1 MDWND
6 LKFFLAVARA
16 KSLSGAANQLSVSTS
31 TVYRR
36 VQALEGALSLKLF
49 DRFKDGYIPTEEG
62 RELLSQSEAI
72 EEQLIWLEHTAS
84 GSQDGMSG
92 LVRIALPELI
102 GQELIL
108 PEVGSFL
115 AQNPRIRL
123 EISSS
128 VKPIQL
134 TKRESDIAVRLVR
147 PKSGTYKMR
156 SVGIVEMRFYAAE
169 TYLSINGIPR
179 FPEDLTAHRV
189 IGWTD
194 ELRYLV
200 MSAWLEEVYPADQ
213 IALRLTS
220 LEAQLKAVNNGAGI
234 AVLPTF
240 VAEKCGLVPVLSDT
254 TRLELDVW
262 VLVQEDSVRNKR
274 VSVARDFVVEI
285 LSARLQK

>member
-6 LKFFLAVARA
+6 LRFFLAVARA
-16 KSLSGAANQLSVSTS
+16 KSLSSAARQLSVSTS

-36 VQALEGALSLKLF
+36 VKALEDALRLKLF
-49 DRFKDGYIPTEEG
+49 DHLTDGYIPTEVG
-62 RELLSQSEAI
+62 RELVPQAEAI
-72 EEQLIWLEHTAS
+72 EEQLVWLEHSAS

-108 PEVGSFL
+108 PEIGTFL

-128 VKPIQL
+128 VRPIQL

-156 SVGIVEMRFYAAE
+156 SIGIVVMRFYASE
-169 TYLSINGIPR
+169 TYLSINGIPKV
-179 FPEDLTAHRV
+179 PDELTTHRV

-200 MSAWLEEVYPADQ
+200 MSAWLEEVYPEDRL
-213 IALRLTS
+213 ALRLTS
-220 LEAQLKAVNNGAGI
+220 LEAQLRAVSNGAGI
-234 AVLPTF
+234 AVLPSF
-240 VAEKCGLVPVLSDT
+240 AAEKCGLVPVLGDT

-262 VLVQEDSVRNKR
+262 VLVQEDSVMNKR
-274 VSVARDFVVEI
+274 VGVARDFIVET
-285 LSARLQK
+285 LSAQLQ